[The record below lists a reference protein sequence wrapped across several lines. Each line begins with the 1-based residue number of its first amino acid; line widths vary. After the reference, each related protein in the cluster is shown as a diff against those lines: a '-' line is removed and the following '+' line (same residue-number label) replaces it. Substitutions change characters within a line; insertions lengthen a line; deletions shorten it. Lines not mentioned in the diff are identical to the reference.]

1 MQEMNQ
7 EMNELKQYVKPLYKQ
22 SAEQI
27 CKEVIS
33 YAKDFPRN
41 ENPYPNILWYKFLN
55 LYAIYP
61 DAIENGDAVPLARLI
76 PHLAH
81 IKRLG
86 CNALHI
92 LPFLASPLVDAG
104 FDVSDY
110 FRIRDDLGTMDD
122 MKNVIH
128 EAYRLAIRLI
138 MDLVS
143 NHVSEQHEWFQ
154 KAQAGDEKYRRYFL
168 VQRTKPRFVGKFHKD
183 SAVWA
188 RYIVDGEERD
198 VNIAFPEMA
207 GEIPHW
213 REGKDHYWYYHTYYP
228 QQLDLNWRNP
238 DVFTEFAKIIV
249 FWTSLGFNFR
259 LDAIPFVGKGA
270 YKPTDEDNEFTHQ
283 LTATFRYVAESINPE
298 CVFIVEAFEEISVLA
313 RYFGYTHFKQTHL
326 AYNFHLCAY
335 LWVALVE
342 QDANFIW
349 QKLDEVDEIPVHA
362 EWINFLRNHDELSL
376 AYVRDP
382 LLSDV
387 KNALM
392 KYGEPFREG
401 YGISG
406 RTFSFLGR
414 DEKRFFN
421 AYFLVASLPGGVLI
435 PYGDEIG
442 KTNIP
447 LDKLPPELRKDT
459 RNINRGKL
467 TVEERESAKG
477 KRIMDML
484 SKFILKRQ
492 VLRDY
497 LNVWPQRL
505 SSPPGVFAA
514 TYRYGVSE
522 LLVLVNITDKIQ
534 HVKITLALNKDY
546 TEVLSLHEFEFG
558 EDEITL
564 SPYAGVW
571 LQK

>member
-1 MQEMNQ
+1 
-7 EMNELKQYVKPLYKQ
+7 MNELKRYLKPLYKHNTERI
-22 SAEQI
+22 SSEI
-27 CKEVIS
+27 IS

-41 ENPYPNILWYKFLN
+41 ENPYPNFLWHKFLN

-61 DAIENGDAVPLARLI
+61 DGIENGNAAPLARLI
-76 PHLAH
+76 PHIAH

-110 FRIRDDLGTMDD
+110 MRVRDDLGTMED
-122 MKNVIH
+122 MKNVVH
-128 EAYRLAIRLI
+128 EAQKLGIRLF
-138 MDLVS
+138 MDLVA
-143 NHVSEQHEWFQ
+143 NHVSEEHEWFQ
-154 KAQAGDEKYRRYFL
+154 KAQAGDEKYRKYFI
-168 VQRTKPRFVGKFHKD
+168 VQKEKPHFVGKFHKE

-188 RYIVDGEERD
+188 RYIVNGEERH
-198 VNIAFPEMA
+198 VNIAFPELA

-213 REGKDHYWYYHTYYP
+213 REGKDGYWYYHTYYP
-228 QQLDLNWRNP
+228 QQLDLNWHNP
-238 DVFTEFAKIIV
+238 DVFVEFAKIIV

-270 YKPTDEDNEFTHQ
+270 YKRTDEDNEFTHQ
-283 LTATFRYVAESINPE
+283 LSAAFRYVAESINPE
-298 CVFIVEAFEEISVLA
+298 CVFIVETYEKIPVIA
-313 RYFGYTHFKQTHL
+313 RYLGYTSFKQTHL
-326 AYNFHLCAY
+326 AYNFHLCTY

-349 QKLDEVDEIPVHA
+349 QKLDELDQIPVHA
-362 EWINFLRNHDELSL
+362 DWINFLRNHDELSL
-376 AYVRDP
+376 AYLQDP

-387 KNALM
+387 RNALM

-406 RTFSFLGR
+406 RTYSFLGR
-414 DEKRFFN
+414 DEQKLFN

-442 KTNIP
+442 KSNIP
-447 LDKLPPELRKDT
+447 LHKLPEQLRKDT

-467 TVEERESAKG
+467 TAEELDSAKG
-477 KRIMDML
+477 KRIMDRL
-484 SKFILKRQ
+484 SRFMLKRQ
-492 VLRDY
+492 ILREY

-505 SSPPGVFAA
+505 PSPPGVFAA
-514 TYRYGVSE
+514 MYRFGVSE
-522 LLVLVNITDKIQ
+522 LLVFVNITDKPQCVEINM
-534 HVKITLALNKDY
+534 ALNNDY
-546 TEVLSLHEFEFG
+546 AKVLTLHECEYREG
-558 EDEITL
+558 EINL
-564 SPYAGVW
+564 SPYAGIW

>member
-1 MQEMNQ
+1 MQEMQ
-7 EMNELKQYVKPLYKQ
+7 EMSELKQYVRPLYRHNTDQ
-22 SAEQI
+22 LCREI
-27 CKEVIS
+27 IT

-41 ENPYPNILWYKFLN
+41 ENPYPNLLWYKFLN
-55 LYAIYP
+55 LYVIYP
-61 DAIENGDAVPLARLI
+61 DAIENGNAVPLCRLI

-110 FRIRDDLGTMDD
+110 FKVREDLGTMED
-122 MKNVIH
+122 MKNVVH
-128 EAYRLAIRLI
+128 EAQRLGIRLI

-143 NHVSEQHEWFQ
+143 NHVSDQHEWFQ

-168 VQRTKPRFVGKFHKD
+168 VQKEKPRFVGKFHKN

-188 RYIVDGEERD
+188 RYIVNGKEVD

-213 REGKDHYWYYHTYYP
+213 REGKDGYWYYHTYYP

-238 DVFTEFAKIIV
+238 DVFLEFARIII

-270 YKPTDEDNEFTHQ
+270 YKPTDEDNAFTHQ
-283 LTATFRYVAESINPE
+283 LTAAFRYVAEAINPE
-298 CVFIVEAFEEISVLA
+298 CVFIVEAFEEMSVLA
-313 RYFGYTHFKQTHL
+313 RYFGDTHFKRTHL

-342 QDANFIW
+342 RDASFVW
-349 QKLDEVDEIPVHA
+349 QKLDEVNAIPVHA

-376 AYVRDP
+376 AYLQDP

-406 RTFSFLGR
+406 RTYSFLGR
-414 DEKRFFN
+414 DDKRFFN

-442 KTNIP
+442 KTNIA
-447 LDKLPPELRKDT
+447 LNKLPEPLRKDT

-467 TVEERESAKG
+467 TAEELESAKA
-477 KRIMDML
+477 KRIKEML
-484 SKFILKRQ
+484 SKFIRKRQ

-497 LNVWPQRL
+497 LNVWPARL
-505 SSPPGVFAA
+505 ASPPGVFAA
-514 TYRYGVSE
+514 IYRFGISE
-522 LLVLVNITDKIQ
+522 LLVFVNITDQ
-534 HVKITLALNKDY
+534 PQSVKLNMRLNQDY
-546 TEVLSLHEFEFG
+546 VEVLSFHEFEYG
-558 EDEITL
+558 EDEVIL

>member
-1 MQEMNQ
+1 
-7 EMNELKQYVKPLYKQ
+7 MNELKQYLKPLYKHNT
-22 SAEQI
+22 ERI
-27 CKEVIS
+27 CSEIIS

-41 ENPYPNILWYKFLN
+41 ENPYPNFLWYKFLN

-61 DAIENGDAVPLARLI
+61 DAIENGNAAPLTRLI
-76 PHLAH
+76 SHLAH
-81 IKRLG
+81 IKGLG

-110 FRIRDDLGTMDD
+110 MRVRDDLGTMDD
-122 MKNVIH
+122 MKHLVQ
-128 EAYRLAIRLI
+128 EAQKLGLRLF
-138 MDLVS
+138 MDLVA
-143 NHVSEQHEWFQ
+143 NHVSEEHEWFQ
-154 KAQAGDEKYRRYFL
+154 KAQAGDEKYRRYFI
-168 VQRTKPRFVGKFHKD
+168 VQKTKPRFVEKFHKD

-188 RYIVDGEERD
+188 RYIVNGEVRD

-213 REGKDHYWYYHTYYP
+213 REGKDKAWYYHTYYP
-228 QQLDLNWRNP
+228 QQLDLNWHNA
-238 DVFTEFAKIIV
+238 DVFLEFAKIII

-270 YKPTDEDNEFTHQ
+270 YKQTDEDHEFTHQ
-283 LTATFRYVAESINPE
+283 LTAAFRYVAESINPE
-298 CVFIVEAFEEISVLA
+298 CVFIVETYERIPVIA
-313 RYFGYTHFKQTHL
+313 RYLGSTHLKQSHL
-326 AYNFHLCAY
+326 AYNFHLCTY

-342 QDANFIW
+342 QDATCIW

-362 EWINFLRNHDELSL
+362 DWINFLRNHDELSL
-376 AYVRDP
+376 AYLEDP

-387 KNALM
+387 QNALM
-392 KYGEPFREG
+392 KYGEPFREK

-406 RTFSFLGR
+406 RTYSLLGR
-414 DEKRFFN
+414 DEKRFLN

-435 PYGDEIG
+435 PYGDEVG

-447 LDKLPPELRKDT
+447 LQKLPPQLRKDS

-467 TVEERESAKG
+467 TAEELNSAKG
-477 KRIMDML
+477 KRIMDRLARFM
-484 SKFILKRQ
+484 LKRQ
-492 VLRDY
+492 VLREY

-505 SSPPGVFAA
+505 PSSSAVFAA
-514 TYRYGVSE
+514 TYRFGVSE
-522 LLVLVNITDKIQ
+522 LLVFVNITDKPQ
-534 HVKITLALNKDY
+534 CLKIDIPLNKDY
-546 TEVLSLHEFEFG
+546 AKVLSLHECEYREG
-558 EDEITL
+558 EITL
-564 SPYAGVW
+564 SPYAGIW

>member
-1 MQEMNQ
+1 MQEMS
-7 EMNELKQYVKPLYKQ
+7 ELKQYVRQLYRHNADQ
-22 SAEQI
+22 LWREI
-27 CKEVIS
+27 IS
-33 YAKDFPRN
+33 YA
-41 ENPYPNILWYKFLN
+41 
-55 LYAIYP
+55 
-61 DAIENGDAVPLARLI
+61 
-76 PHLAH
+76 
-81 IKRLG
+81 
-86 CNALHI
+86 
-92 LPFLASPLVDAG
+92 
-104 FDVSDY
+104 
-110 FRIRDDLGTMDD
+110 DLGTMED
-122 MKNVIH
+122 MKNVVH
-128 EAYRLAIRLI
+128 EAQRLGIRLI

-143 NHVSEQHEWFQ
+143 NHVSEEHEWFQ
-154 KAQAGDEKYRRYFL
+154 KAQAGDEKYRRYFI
-168 VQRTKPRFVGKFHKD
+168 VQKTKPRFVGKFHKD

-188 RYIVDGEERD
+188 RYIVNGKEVD

-213 REGKDHYWYYHTYYP
+213 REGKDGYWYYHTYYP

-238 DVFTEFAKIIV
+238 DVFLEFARIII

-270 YKPTDEDNEFTHQ
+270 YKQTDEDNEYTHQ
-283 LTATFRYVAESINPE
+283 LTAAFRYMAESINPE
-298 CVFIVEAFEEISVLA
+298 CVFIVETYEKVPIIA
-313 RYFGYTHFKQTHL
+313 RYFGYTHFKQSHL
-326 AYNFHLCAY
+326 AYNFHLCTY

-362 EWINFLRNHDELSL
+362 DWINFLRNHDELSL
-376 AYVRDP
+376 AYLQDP

-392 KYGEPFREG
+392 KYREPFREG

-406 RTFSFLGR
+406 RTYSLLGS

-435 PYGDEIG
+435 PYGDEVG
-442 KTNIP
+442 KKNIP
-447 LDKLPPELRKDT
+447 LNKLPQQLRKDT

-467 TVEERESAKG
+467 TAEELTSAKG

-484 SKFILKRQ
+484 SGIMLRRQ
-492 VLRDY
+492 VLREY

-505 SSPPGVFAA
+505 PSPPGVFAA
-514 TYRYGVSE
+514 TYRFGISE
-522 LLVLVNITDKIQ
+522 LLVFVNITDKPQ
-534 HVKITLALNKDY
+534 SVGVNVELCKDY
-546 TEVLSLHEFEFG
+546 TKILRLHEFEYG
-558 EDEITL
+558 EHEITL